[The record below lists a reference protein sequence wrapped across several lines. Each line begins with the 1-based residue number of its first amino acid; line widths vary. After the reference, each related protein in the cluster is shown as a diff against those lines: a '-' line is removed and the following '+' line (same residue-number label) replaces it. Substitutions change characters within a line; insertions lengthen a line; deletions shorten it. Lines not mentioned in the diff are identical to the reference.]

1 MRGRA
6 MLRPLIKG
14 QVASMV
20 LALAEPLTHTPFTVI
35 VTDAG
40 TILSWGSITG
50 LAVLVMWN
58 LLHPDRE
65 PRMVS
70 RRHVRL
76 RPEEELEFRANLARA
91 LASGAVTPAY
101 ADLLELHRAGWD
113 PSGRHSERFRESY
126 PGRTWQDAVREAQR
140 AGTFSLNG
148 VRQPGTTLRYQ
159 GPPPVYTPP
168 GGIEVVITVEL
179 RAGAQVGGQGNR
191 VSSNAC
197 MECGELMDVAWV
209 KPGTVRL
216 CRPCRAHGTDG
227 YVPYIMRRL
236 Y

>member
-6 MLRPLIKG
+6 MLRPLFRA
-14 QVASMV
+14 QAAAWASAPLLWLPLPHWAWTV
-20 LALAEPLTHTPFTVI
+20 LN
-35 VTDAG
+35 DAG
-40 TILSWGSITG
+40 GALFFTSGAG
-50 LAVLVMWN
+50 FVVVLMWN

-65 PRMVS
+65 PRLIS

-101 ADLLELHRAGWD
+101 ADFLELHRAGWD
-113 PSGRHSERFRESY
+113 PSGRHSERFRENH
-126 PGRTWQDAVREAQR
+126 PGRTWQDAIREAQR

-168 GGIEVVITVEL
+168 GGLPSPPVVSMAEVSASIE
-179 RAGAQVGGQGNR
+179 AF
-191 VSSNAC
+191 VSA
-197 MECGELMDVAWV
+197 V
-209 KPGTVRL
+209 KE
-216 CRPCRAHGTDG
+216 AEA
-227 YVPYIMRRL
+227 RRRTT
-236 Y
+236 